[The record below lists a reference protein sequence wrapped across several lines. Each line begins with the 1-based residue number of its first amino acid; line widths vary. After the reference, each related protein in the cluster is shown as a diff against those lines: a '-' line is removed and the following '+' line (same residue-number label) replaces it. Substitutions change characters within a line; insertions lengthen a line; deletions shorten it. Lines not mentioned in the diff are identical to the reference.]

1 METAGHS
8 SFHKVGPND
17 SKPNHEPGRGQ
28 GCAFAKERQP
38 IENTMD
44 SGGDRNQMAARSQ
57 ADLAKRAFP
66 LR

>member
-28 GCAFAKERQP
+28 GCAFAKERQT
-38 IENTMD
+38 IEITMD
-44 SGGDRNQMAARSQ
+44 SEVDRNQVAARSQ
-57 ADLAKRAFP
+57 AGLAKSAFP